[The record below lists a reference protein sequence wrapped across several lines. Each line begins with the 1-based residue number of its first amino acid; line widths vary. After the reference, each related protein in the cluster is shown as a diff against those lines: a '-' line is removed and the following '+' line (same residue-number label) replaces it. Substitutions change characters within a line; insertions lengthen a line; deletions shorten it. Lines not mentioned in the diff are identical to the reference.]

1 MLRCAPFNHQVVNG
15 QRAMRLLSRNVNSN
29 LVYWLGLLTVVT
41 IGALLRLAGYDFSL
55 PYVDHP
61 DEPNFILAAQM
72 IIDHG
77 SAQPMG
83 MQGYPPG
90 VITLSYLPL
99 KFFPQPEQHPLW
111 VTPYLRILT
120 ILVSAATALPLA
132 SLARMFTGSLGGL
145 LTAGIWLFSPEL
157 VTYSRYFTPD
167 PYVTLLAAMS
177 LWLAL
182 KGAFQQRTDW
192 LNLSLIAW
200 AGAVLFK
207 YQALFILPVLMVL
220 SALTLTV
227 SEGRPRFRTNLIWQF
242 LGIAA
247 FGLWLTLLY
256 PSLEANDV
264 PHFVASTDRFQIPTP
279 IQVATAI
286 GESTSL
292 VGTVVLWTAGLAGVV
307 LCLVISRLTL
317 AQSDLTPKSNDKF
330 PSVIA
335 LGAAALL
342 WTAGVSFFGEQDVF
356 QNLFVTALL
365 TVFLGT
371 GVALLMTGAWKVLQQ
386 TILRPTA
393 LPASLIAVALLF
405 FPLLDAALASSRL
418 HSLHDRRNDLA
429 AYMDTSLEAGSIIA
443 TADNHKTFNR
453 DWGGYRGLNEFPL
466 VAVAQLD
473 ERPLDEWRTEGVAY
487 AIMSTAEFA
496 ALTDDVRD
504 EITLLKTY
512 PVSDQFRGP
521 DMVVVCL
528 CQPDTRS
535 DVIFGP
541 IHLTGYTLER
551 NEEALRV
558 QYFWRAQVTPSADY
572 VVFNHLLNAS
582 GELVSQQDGAPHQDE
597 RRGTSDWNDP
607 SETLISAHFTLS
619 VEGLAPGDYRLVT
632 GFYRRDTGERM
643 ADEEGRDSIMVSTL
657 QIP

>member
-1 MLRCAPFNHQVVNG
+1 MH
-15 QRAMRLLSRNVNSN
+15 LLSRNVNSN
-29 LVYWLGLLTVVT
+29 RLYWLGLLTVVT

-77 SAQPMG
+77 SARPMG

-99 KFFPQPEQHPLW
+99 KFFPQPDQHPLW
-111 VTPYLRILT
+111 ITPFLRIAT
-120 ILVSAATALPLA
+120 IVVSAATALPLA
-132 SLARMFTGSLGGL
+132 SLARMFTGSIGGL

-167 PYVTLLAAMS
+167 PYVTLLAALS

-182 KGAFQQRTDW
+182 MGASQRRMVW

-207 YQALFILPVLMVL
+207 YQALFILPVLIAL
-220 SALTLTV
+220 SALTLAEPV
-227 SEGRPRFRTNLIWQF
+227 DRPRFRTNLIWQF

-279 IQVATAI
+279 IQIATAI
-286 GESTSL
+286 WWAASL
-292 VGTVVLWTAGLAGVV
+292 VGTAILWTAALTGVVLW
-307 LCLVISRLTL
+307 LVFSRLTL
-317 AQSDLTPKSNDKF
+317 AQADLPPKSKDRLF
-330 PSVIA
+330 SAIA

-356 QNLFVTALL
+356 QNLFVTAIL
-365 TVFLGT
+365 TAFLGT
-371 GVALLMTGAWKVLQQ
+371 GLALLIAGAWQVVQL
-386 TILRPTA
+386 TRLRPVA
-393 LPASLIAVALLF
+393 LPAGLIAVALLF
-405 FPLLDAALASSRL
+405 FPLLDGALASSRL
-418 HSLHDRRNDLA
+418 YSLHDRRNDLA
-429 AYMDTSLEAGSIIA
+429 AYMDMSLQSGPIIA

-466 VAVAQLD
+466 VAVARLD
-473 ERPLDEWRTEGVAY
+473 ERPLDDWRADGVQY
-487 AIMSTAEFA
+487 AIMSTSEYD
-496 ALTDDVRD
+496 ALPDGVRS
-504 EITLLKTY
+504 EITQLKIY
-512 PVSDQFRGP
+512 PVSNQFRGP
-521 DMVVVCL
+521 DMTVVCL
-528 CQPDTRS
+528 CRPDAQS
-535 DVIFGP
+535 DVVFGP
-541 IHLTGYTLER
+541 VHLTGYTLDRSDET
-551 NEEALRV
+551 LRV
-558 QYFWRAQVTPSADY
+558 QYFWRAQATPSADY

-582 GELVSQQDGAPHQDE
+582 GELVSQQDGAPLQDE

-607 SETLISAHFTLS
+607 AETLISAHFTLS